1 MAEIEINIVKSWNEI
16 QWIDSPKKYLL
27 DLIKIAKTQFA
38 DAQNLSDL
46 ADKNDWKE
54 ADGYLSSLIHKIIS
68 QTIITQTDRLKSPT
82 LYNWVPQKSTIL
94 LLPHLLHCI
103 ELLQKIILQRGK
115 IIQFNIAQIADRAL
129 NKKHKPRKEWVYLS
143 ESMVFPSFSYF
154 DLNST
159 SSQINK
165 NKKAAPQLAL
175 SSFLGL
181 VGFLFKTTQLR
192 SSLTPVSK
200 NINSENPRKPEKPN
214 IPPPIAVDVGEGGF
228 CNFIHAGRKTKIS
241 FHRTLRIPEDGNNYP
256 LPAGLGEFPIHR
268 VEDYAD
274 SVPPQWLEEGG
285 FFIPLYQREA
295 LFIQFEGEER
305 CPSIAKVCVGR
316 INAITGKPYTEEL
329 SGHNQDYVVIPK
341 QKWLDGINSGDGT
354 VKQFVAMPLGQGYT
368 IEAQIT
374 DEEQHGGFQLVVYE
388 PMDGRFKEPES
399 TIEQKVA
406 FLKRISTA
414 NFNSML
420 KPLTKRERII
430 IDLIREGCTAA
441 GAACITGMTKEEVI
455 KFYINFRNA
464 FFERAASN
472 ATRHFINDRDC
483 QTIVIKTLGDL
494 REFGLEE
501 DIDPMPEPSPSI
513 SGKPQA
519 PRIESLG
526 SSPSQPRSQADS
538 DKGLRLMSSPEPHY
552 FTDVKEMGIAAGG
565 KIRQQIFHDT
575 YGVES
580 WDSNR
585 RRPLKIHMVN
595 SMAYKSITGQDP
607 PPSPVTA
614 EQYRKA
620 AIPWFSQY
628 DETTPSVKSA
638 GAFNRIIGVGAIDKR
653 RGVTDSPPISS
664 IHINPDVIRRIK
676 TPDLK
681 EAIQNFR
688 KRAREDA
695 EAGRWTAALRGID
708 YLIDLEAGVEAQD
721 YAIRSICNYRIKR
734 YMEGMFDGDKALELD
749 PDCLPALSS
758 RAFCR
763 LALGD
768 LEELRDDAEL
778 LIKTIETEALG
789 LELKAETSLISGNYH
804 DAVYDALYLKKKY
817 PGNERAEQI
826 LGEARVK
833 ANEQFRALKSPK

>member
-1 MAEIEINIVKSWNEI
+1 MI
-16 QWIDSPKKYLL
+16 
-27 DLIKIAKTQFA
+27 
-38 DAQNLSDL
+38 
-46 ADKNDWKE
+46 
-54 ADGYLSSLIHKIIS
+54 
-68 QTIITQTDRLKSPT
+68 
-82 LYNWVPQKSTIL
+82 
-94 LLPHLLHCI
+94 
-103 ELLQKIILQRGK
+103 
-115 IIQFNIAQIADRAL
+115 
-129 NKKHKPRKEWVYLS
+129 
-143 ESMVFPSFSYF
+143 FPSFSYF
-154 DLNST
+154 DFNST

-175 SSFLGL
+175 SNFLGL
-181 VGFLFKTTQLR
+181 VGFLFKLTQLR
-192 SSLTPVSK
+192 SSLTPVQQQIS
-200 NINSENPRKPEKPN
+200 SELPRKLVKPN
-214 IPPPIAVDVGEGGF
+214 IPPPIAVDVGEDGF
-228 CNFIHAGRKTKIS
+228 CDFIHVGRKTKIS

-316 INAITGKPYTEEL
+316 INAITGKPYAEEL

-374 DEEQHGGFQLVVYE
+374 DEEKHGGFQLVVYE
-388 PMDGRFKEPES
+388 PVDGRFKEPES
-399 TIEQKVA
+399 PIEHKVA
-406 FLKRISTA
+406 FLRRISTA
-414 NFNSML
+414 NFNAML
-420 KPLTKRERII
+420 KPLTKREKTI
-430 IDLIREGCTAA
+430 IDSIREGYTAV
-441 GAACITGMTKEEVI
+441 GAACITGMTKEDVI
-455 KFYINFRNA
+455 EFYVTFRNA
-464 FFERAASN
+464 FWGKVSSN
-472 ATRHFINDRDC
+472 TKHHFQNDRDY
-483 QTIVIKTLGDL
+483 QTIAFKTFVALRDLGL
-494 REFGLEE
+494 RE
-501 DIDPMPEPSPSI
+501 DIDPKPKPSPSI
-513 SGKPQA
+513 SYAPQA
-519 PRIESLG
+519 PTIAPLA
-526 SSPSQPRSQADS
+526 SSPLA
-538 DKGLRLMSSPEPHY
+538 KGNEHETVLSASAVPESYHKQSESSNKEICLMSSPQQNERPAI
-552 FTDVKEMGIAAGG
+552 KEMGIAAGG
-565 KIRQQIFHDT
+565 KIRQQIFQDT

-580 WDSNR
+580 WDFNR

-653 RGVTDSPPISS
+653 RGVTNSPPISS
-664 IHINPDVIRRIK
+664 IHINSDVIRRIK

-695 EAGRWTAALRGID
+695 EADRWTAALREID

-734 YMEGMFDGDKALELD
+734 YLEGMFDGDKALELD
-749 PDCLPALSS
+749 PDCLSALSS

-768 LEELRDDAEL
+768 LEELRDDVEL
-778 LIKTIETEALG
+778 LIKTIETEARG

-826 LGEARVK
+826 LDEARVK